1 MFKIYISSDY
11 ANYNYSN
18 QDSKF
23 FSNVVIKYDNKII
36 ECDNLDIII
45 DNDIAIA
52 YNNVVMTDK
61 DTFIKAETISFNVI
75 TKEININSKDNV
87 KIISN

>member
-1 MFKIYISSDY
+1 
-11 ANYNYSN
+11 
-18 QDSKF
+18 
-23 FSNVVIKYDNKII
+23 
-36 ECDNLDIII
+36 
-45 DNDIAIA
+45 
-52 YNNVVMTDK
+52 MTDK